1 MSGWKHKLLG
11 SVVAIAV
18 GTIGFAPVALAATGA
33 STISGVMFE
42 DMNRNGVQEP
52 GEAPF
57 SGVFIDLLNSSGTA
71 VTSATTDAN
80 GHYAMAGLADGSYT
94 LRVTTSDWANLR
106 YSWVPTSGDI
116 RMSKPVTL
124 STAATVDFALRPVVR
139 STTPITS
146 VTTANGTRVD
156 SYDDVVS
163 AQDLA
168 SDLALSSLFGAEA
181 PLTTVRFDYSTR
193 SVTYVGYSGTAGSYS
208 NYTATSDVDYV
219 YWLTNGDLPLFHEY
233 GHAWSRYYSLIV
245 QQDDTL
251 SAYLQCRGLLGDSRL
266 YSSAAWDPKEM
277 IAEDYRQLFGSANA
291 ARYPQMN
298 TAIPP
303 ASQISGLKTWLQT
316 TFMTPP
322 SSTGSSGTGTTST
335 TTTTT
340 TTTVPPVTVGGLS
353 VNPEPVTKSATTS
366 FSESAPATVT
376 LQILT
381 GTGAV
386 ARTLLAAVAEPGGA
400 VSTTWN
406 RLNDAGKRVASGTYQ
421 LKVTAVDDQHN
432 TATQTLSF
440 KVG

>member
-1 MSGWKHKLLG
+1 MLFTRTTRRLVTLMAMTLAAMST
-11 SVVAIAV
+11 SVVGA
-18 GTIGFAPVALAATGA
+18 GAATTG
-33 STISGVMFE
+33 TISGTSFQ
-42 DMNRNGVQEP
+42 DLNRNGIQDA

-94 LRVTTSDWANLR
+94 LRVTPSDWANLR

-124 STAATVDFALRPVVR
+124 SAAATVDFALRPVVR
-139 STTPITS
+139 STTPITR
-146 VTTANGTRVD
+146 VTTATGTRID

-168 SDLALSSLFGAEA
+168 SYLALGTLFGAEA

-208 NYTATSDVDYV
+208 NYSATSDVDYV

-251 SAYLQCRGLLGDSRL
+251 SAYLQFRGLLGDSRL

-322 SSTGSSGTGTTST
+322 SSTGSSGTSTTS
-335 TTTTT
+335 TTT

-353 VNPEPVTKSATTS
+353 VNPQPVTKSATTS

-386 ARTLLAAVAEPGGA
+386 ARTLLASVAEPGGA

-421 LKVTAVDDQHN
+421 LKVTAVDAQHN
-432 TATQTLSF
+432 TATQTLPF
-440 KVG
+440 KVS